1 MMGVPL
7 AELVDE
13 IVPHTAEHAVPP
25 CVSVQLT
32 PLLAG
37 SLVTVAVN
45 CCVRF
50 TGRSRAP
57 AGAIDTAMGGTVTV
71 AAADAEG
78 LETEVAVMVTVK
90 LLAGGVVGAVYVV
103 AAPLAVPVGKT
114 EPHGVGEHDTVQ
126 LTPLFAGSL
135 LTVAVNCAVA
145 AACTDAE
152 FGVTTTETPGI
163 VMVTEPDTVGSLTEA
178 AVTVTCKSLNG

>member
-32 PLLAG
+32 PLFAG

-50 TGRSRAP
+50 TGSRAP
-57 AGAIDTAMGGTVTV
+57 AGAIDTAVRGTVTL

-78 LETEVAVMVTVK
+78 LETEVAVTVTVK
-90 LLAGGVVGAVYVV
+90 LLAGGVVGAV
-103 AAPLAVPVGKT
+103 
-114 EPHGVGEHDTVQ
+114 
-126 LTPLFAGSL
+126 
-135 LTVAVNCAVA
+135 
-145 AACTDAE
+145 
-152 FGVTTTETPGI
+152 
-163 VMVTEPDTVGSLTEA
+163 
-178 AVTVTCKSLNG
+178 